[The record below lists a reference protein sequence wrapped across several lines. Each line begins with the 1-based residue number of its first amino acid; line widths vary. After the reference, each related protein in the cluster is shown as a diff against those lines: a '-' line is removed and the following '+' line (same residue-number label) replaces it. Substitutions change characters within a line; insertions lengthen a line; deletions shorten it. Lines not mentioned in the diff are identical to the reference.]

1 MVKILKAKHLQALKP
16 LRPLKAESEQVEEL
30 LLILPAL

>member
-1 MVKILKAKHLQALKP
+1 MAKIVKARHLQALKP
-16 LRPLKAESEQVEEL
+16 LHPLKAESEQVKEL